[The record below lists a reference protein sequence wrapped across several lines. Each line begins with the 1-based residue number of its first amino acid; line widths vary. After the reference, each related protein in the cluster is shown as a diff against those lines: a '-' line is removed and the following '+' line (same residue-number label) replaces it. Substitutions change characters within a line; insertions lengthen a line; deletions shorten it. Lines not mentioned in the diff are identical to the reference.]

1 MARKRRVTHLIL
13 PILLLSIALVAS
25 ACSGSEARAKGD
37 SEVFRLG
44 IFPNLTHAPGHYAI
58 GSGLMEDVMAP
69 TQVEVTVFNS
79 GSQAGQALLSGS
91 IDGTYIGPTP
101 AATLFQQSDGKVAV
115 VSGAVSGGASL
126 VVLKGSGIEEPSDL
140 EGKSIAVPGVGN
152 TQDVALRNWMH
163 ENGLKARDEGG
174 NVSVK
179 AIDNANLG
187 PLFDS
192 GQVDAAWEPEPYPSY
207 LMGEGTAELF
217 LDEAD
222 LWPDGRF
229 VTTHLL
235 VNTAYID
242 AHPDVVQKLVQ
253 ANVEAIDAVNS
264 DPDAAKKVVQAELI
278 KAGAPSLDQSVIDAA
293 WDKLEFTSDPL
304 PETMAAAAQHAYELG
319 VLLEDPT
326 NIADIY
332 RLDMLEAV
340 TAGGTGG
347 ENK

>member
-1 MARKRRVTHLIL
+1 MTRSRRITQLVL
-13 PILLLSIALVAS
+13 PVVLMFIALMAS

-37 SEVFRLG
+37 SGVFRLG

-58 GSGLMEDVMAP
+58 GSGSLEEVMAP
-69 TQVEVTVFNS
+69 TKVEVTVFNS

-101 AATLFQQSDGKVAV
+101 AATLFQQSDGKVAIV
-115 VSGAVSGGASL
+115 TGAVSGGASL
-126 VVLKGSGIEEPSDL
+126 VIRKGSGIEQPSDL

-152 TQDVALRNWMH
+152 TQDVALRTWMH

-179 AIDNANLG
+179 AIDNAQVG
-187 PLFDS
+187 PLFTS
-192 GQVDAAWEPEPYPSY
+192 GQLDAAWEPEPYPSY
-207 LMGEGTAELF
+207 LIGEGTAELF
-217 LDEAD
+217 VDEAD

-242 AHPDVVQKLVQ
+242 AHPDVVEKLVQ
-253 ANVEAIDAVNS
+253 ANVQAIDELNAR
-264 DPDAAKKVVQAELI
+264 PDEAKKVVQAELI
-278 KAGAPSLDQSVIDAA
+278 EAGAPSLDQSVIDAA

-304 PETMAAAAQHAYELG
+304 PETMAEAAQHAYELG
-319 VLLEDPT
+319 VLQEEPT

-332 RLDMLEAV
+332 RLDMLESA
-340 TAGGTGG
+340 TAGANG
-347 ENK
+347 EESK